1 MAETNTMDV
10 IFVDYLLPGEPED
23 AEKHRVTLKEFLALP
38 QEQLTEQNQ
47 KVQKAL
53 GQLYKLNDRKPP
65 LFHSFPKR
73 EAGPLVVDCTPI
85 EKANFAACYVT
96 DENKIKIVKSE
107 LESTELW
114 LLDTFAHEL
123 KHAEQISEEYYK
135 MDGDAQK
142 NDGLKYHQLR
152 YLDEAQAYA
161 FGSYVTYL
169 FQLESS
175 SPKTQ
180 WRYDK
185 LVYPVLEK
193 HTQGKSIDDF
203 YDIQCEMMKEV
214 LLLLYKNEAYRD
226 KFDLISPILRKDK
239 GFTEGDIPNS
249 FHFKNPEEALSLLED
264 MPRDP
269 LTWGGRKAQLQK
281 EHKDVFESMQLGT
294 PENLKNLVVDKL
306 KSGEM
311 PPKELLTMI
320 KMEFATNPAENN
332 AFSEKNKEMNSFFL
346 DAEECIRNRNKDKL
360 KFLLDLQVDGKP
372 FMQKE
377 FITKLLESARIS
389 GRKDVEEALL
399 AYKTEHPND
408 KRFSERAEMFYADP
422 VDKIAAFVKRQQRL
436 NAEVKAAVENAAEK
450 GATAIKKASD
460 KGASTL
466 TAAVKAA
473 KSK

>member
-1 MAETNTMDV
+1 MAEANTMDV
-10 IFVDYLLPGEPED
+10 IFVDYVLPGEPKD

-53 GQLYKLNDRKPP
+53 GQLYQLNDRESP
-65 LFHSFPKR
+65 LFNSFPER
-73 EAGPLVVDCTPI
+73 EDPLVIDCTPVEGNFSAHYLI
-85 EKANFAACYVT
+85 KDNKVKLEKSA
-96 DENKIKIVKSE
+96 

-123 KHAEQISEEYYK
+123 KHAEQVSEEHYK
-135 MDGDAQK
+135 MNDDAQK
-142 NDGLKYHQLR
+142 NDGLKYHQLG
-152 YLDEAQAYA
+152 YLAEAQAYA

-180 WRYDK
+180 WQYDK
-185 LVYPVLEK
+185 LVYSVLEK
-193 HTQGKSIDDF
+193 HTKGKNIDGF

-214 LLLLYKNEAYRD
+214 LPLIYESESYRN

-239 GFTEGDIPNS
+239 GLTEGEILDA
-249 FHFKNPEEALSLLED
+249 FHFKNPEEAFSLLKD

-281 EHKDVFESMQLGT
+281 EHKDVFESMQFGT

-320 KMEFATNPAENN
+320 EMEFTTKPAENN

-346 DAEECIRNRNKDKL
+346 DAEECIRNRNKDML
-360 KFLLDLQVDGKP
+360 KFFLNLQVDGKYL
-372 FMQKE
+372 MQKE
-377 FITKLLESARIS
+377 DISDLLKGARDS
-389 GRKDVEEALL
+389 GRKDVKEAMQ
-399 AYKTEHPND
+399 D
-408 KRFSERAEMFYADP
+408 K
-422 VDKIAAFVKRQQRL
+422 
-436 NAEVKAAVENAAEK
+436 
-450 GATAIKKASD
+450 
-460 KGASTL
+460 
-466 TAAVKAA
+466 
-473 KSK
+473 